1 MSFGL
6 QSNHSLQRQD
16 LEQQKEI
23 TERGFRTSQTI
34 DDELDGNALATKQ
47 KVDGHDF
54 KDMSRA
60 TLGIHLSSAGLDTSY
75 KEQSSE
81 ANGNYRG
88 YVVDDVISP
97 SDPR

>member
-1 MSFGL
+1 VL

-23 TERGFRTSQTI
+23 TERGFRTSQTV
-34 DDELDGNALATKQ
+34 DDEPDGNALATEQ
-47 KVDGHDF
+47 KVDGHDV
-54 KDMSRA
+54 KDMSCA
-60 TLGIHLSSAGLDTSY
+60 TSGIHLSSDGLDTSS
-75 KEQSSE
+75 KQPSSE